1 MQLKLCNG
9 YIFSLICQ
17 SVYVIL
23 PGRQHLQ
30 FYLCSNKLDFSQL
43 DNSSFKANW
52 LTTIFQIASFAI
64 HIFVNIKIKILKTKQ
79 QNSLDALSPSNQL
92 KYGDIWWMDNRSMSD
107 FLTIFLAVAASS
119 LYLIISFVVN
129 HNNPL
134 EFNQVTIF

>member
-1 MQLKLCNG
+1 
-9 YIFSLICQ
+9 
-17 SVYVIL
+17 
-23 PGRQHLQ
+23 
-30 FYLCSNKLDFSQL
+30 LDFSQL
-43 DNSSFKANW
+43 DKSAFKANW

-64 HIFVNIKIKILKTKQ
+64 HIFVNVKIKILKTKQ

-134 EFNQVTIF
+134 EFNQVTIFLKNLNLIL